1 MHYIIRDMKPEEYPL
16 LSDFLY
22 EAIFIPVGMQK
33 PNRTII
39 HQPELALYIED
50 FGQADDICLIAEIQ
64 GKAIGAI
71 WSRIMNDYG
80 HVDEETPSL
89 AISLFEDCRNRGIG
103 TMLMKAMLQKLKEAG
118 YRQVSLSVQKA
129 NWSYVKKTDTDF
141 RESADTANSTKDFLR
156 FLP

>member
-1 MHYIIRDMKPEEYPL
+1 VNYIIRDMKPEEYPL

-22 EAIFIPVGMQK
+22 EVIFIPEGMQK
-33 PNRTII
+33 PDRTII

-50 FGQADDICLIAEIQ
+50 FGQPDDICLVADVQ
-64 GKAIGAI
+64 GKPVGAI

-129 NWSYVKKTDTDF
+129 NYAMHMYEKAGF
-141 RESADTANSTKDFLR
+141 RTMRENPEECVMVREL
-156 FLP
+156 

>member
-1 MHYIIRDMKPEEYPL
+1 MNYIIRDMKPEEYPL

-22 EAIFIPVGMQK
+22 EVIFIPEGMQK
-33 PNRTII
+33 PDRTII

-50 FGQADDICLIAEIQ
+50 FGQPDDICLVADVQ
-64 GKAIGAI
+64 GKPVGAI

-89 AISLFEDCRNRGIG
+89 AISLFEDCRNREIG

-129 NWSYVKKTDTDF
+129 NYAMHMYEKAGF
-141 RESADTANSTKDFLR
+141 RTMRENPEECVMVREL
-156 FLP
+156 

>member
-1 MHYIIRDMKPEEYPL
+1 MKPEEYPL

>member
-1 MHYIIRDMKPEEYPL
+1 MKPEEYPL

-22 EAIFIPVGMQK
+22 EVIFIPEGMQK
-33 PNRTII
+33 PDRTII

-50 FGQADDICLIAEIQ
+50 FGQPDDICLVADVQ
-64 GKAIGAI
+64 GKPVGAI

-129 NWSYVKKTDTDF
+129 NYAMHMYEKAGF
-141 RESADTANSTKDFLR
+141 RTMRETPEECVMVREL
-156 FLP
+156 

>member
-1 MHYIIRDMKPEEYPL
+1 MKPEEYPL

-22 EAIFIPVGMQK
+22 EVIFIPEGMQK
-33 PNRTII
+33 PDRTII

-50 FGQADDICLIAEIQ
+50 FGQPDDICLVADVQ
-64 GKAIGAI
+64 GKPVGAI

-129 NWSYVKKTDTDF
+129 NYAMHMYEKAGF
-141 RESADTANSTKDFLR
+141 RTMRENPEECVMVREL
-156 FLP
+156 

>member
-80 HVDEETPSL
+80 HVGEDTPSL
-89 AISLFEDCRNRGIG
+89 AIALFEEYRNQGIG
-103 TMLMKAMLQKLKEAG
+103 TVLMKAMLQRLKEAG

-129 NWSYVKKTDTDF
+129 NYALRMYEKPGF
-141 RESADTANSTKDFLR
+141 RTVRENPEECVMVRKL
-156 FLP
+156 

>member
-1 MHYIIRDMKPEEYPL
+1 MKPEEYPL

-22 EAIFIPVGMQK
+22 EVIFIPEGMQK
-33 PNRTII
+33 PDRTII

-50 FGQADDICLIAEIQ
+50 FGQPDDICLVADVQ
-64 GKAIGAI
+64 GKPVGAI

-80 HVDEETPSL
+80 HVNEETPSL

-129 NWSYVKKTDTDF
+129 NYAMHMYEKAGF
-141 RESADTANSTKDFLR
+141 RTMRENPEECVMVREL
-156 FLP
+156 

>member
-1 MHYIIRDMKPEEYPL
+1 MNYIIRDMKPEEYPL

-22 EAIFIPVGMQK
+22 EVIFIPEGMQK
-33 PNRTII
+33 PDRTII

-50 FGQADDICLIAEIQ
+50 FGQPDDICLVADVQ
-64 GKAIGAI
+64 GKPVGAI

-129 NWSYVKKTDTDF
+129 NYAMHMYEKAGF
-141 RESADTANSTKDFLR
+141 RTMRENPEECVMVREL
-156 FLP
+156 

>member
-22 EAIFIPVGMQK
+22 EAIFIPEGMQK
-33 PNRTII
+33 PDRTVI

-50 FGQADDICLIAEIQ
+50 FGQADDICLVADA
-64 GKAIGAI
+64 GVTVAGAI

-80 HVDEETPSL
+80 HVGEDTPSL
-89 AISLFEDCRNRGIG
+89 AIALFEEYRNQGIG
-103 TMLMKAMLQKLKEAG
+103 TVLMKAMLQRLKEAG

-129 NWSYVKKTDTDF
+129 NYALRMYEKAGF
-141 RESADTANSTKDFLR
+141 RTVRENPEECVMVREL
-156 FLP
+156 

>member
-1 MHYIIRDMKPEEYPL
+1 MQYIIRDMKPEEYPL

-22 EAIFIPVGMQK
+22 EAIFIPEGMQK
-33 PNRTII
+33 PDRTII

-64 GKAIGAI
+64 GTAIGAI

-80 HVDEETPSL
+80 HVGEDTPSL
-89 AISLFEDCRNRGIG
+89 AIALFEEYRNQGIG
-103 TMLMKAMLQKLKEAG
+103 TVLMKAMLQRLKEAG

-129 NWSYVKKTDTDF
+129 MG
-141 RESADTANSTKDFLR
+141 KDIGSEECAQL
-156 FLP
+156 

>member
-1 MHYIIRDMKPEEYPL
+1 VNYIIRDMKPEEYPL

-22 EAIFIPVGMQK
+22 EVIFIPEGMQK
-33 PNRTII
+33 PDRTII

-50 FGQADDICLIAEIQ
+50 FGQPDDICLVADVQ
-64 GKAIGAI
+64 GKPVGAI

-129 NWSYVKKTDTDF
+129 NYAMHMYEKAGF
-141 RESADTANSTKDFLR
+141 RTMRENPEECVMVLE
-156 FLP
+156 L

>member
-1 MHYIIRDMKPEEYPL
+1 MQYIIRDMKPEEYPL

-22 EAIFIPVGMQK
+22 EAIFIPEGMQK
-33 PNRTII
+33 PDRTII

-64 GKAIGAI
+64 GTAIGAI

-80 HVDEETPSL
+80 HVGEDTPSL
-89 AISLFEDCRNRGIG
+89 AIALFEEYRNQGIG
-103 TMLMKAMLQKLKEAG
+103 TVLMKAMLQRLKEAG

-129 NWSYVKKTDTDF
+129 NYAMRMYEKAGF
-141 RESADTANSTKDFLR
+141 RTVRENPEECVMVRKL
-156 FLP
+156 

>member
-1 MHYIIRDMKPEEYPL
+1 MNYIIRDMKPEEYSL

-22 EAIFIPVGMQK
+22 EVIFIPEGMQK
-33 PNRTII
+33 PDRTII

-50 FGQADDICLIAEIQ
+50 FGQPDDICLVADVQ
-64 GKAIGAI
+64 GKPVGAI

-129 NWSYVKKTDTDF
+129 NYAMHMYEKAGF
-141 RESADTANSTKDFLR
+141 RTMRENPEECVMVREL
-156 FLP
+156 

>member
-1 MHYIIRDMKPEEYPL
+1 MKPEEYSL

-22 EAIFIPVGMQK
+22 EVIFIPEGMQK
-33 PNRTII
+33 PDRTII

-50 FGQADDICLIAEIQ
+50 FGQPDDICLVADVQ
-64 GKAIGAI
+64 GKPVGAI

-129 NWSYVKKTDTDF
+129 NYAMHMYEKAGF
-141 RESADTANSTKDFLR
+141 RTMRENPEECVMVREL
-156 FLP
+156 

>member
-1 MHYIIRDMKPEEYPL
+1 MKPEEYPL

-33 PNRTII
+33 PNRTIT

-129 NWSYVKKTDTDF
+129 NYAMHMYEKAGF
-141 RESADTANSTKDFLR
+141 RTMRENPEECVMVREL
-156 FLP
+156 

>member
-22 EAIFIPVGMQK
+22 EAIFIPEGMQK
-33 PNRTII
+33 PDRTII

-50 FGQADDICLIAEIQ
+50 FGQADDICLVADVQ
-64 GKAIGAI
+64 GKPVGAI

-89 AISLFEDCRNRGIG
+89 AIALFEEYRNQGIG
-103 TMLMKAMLQKLKEAG
+103 TVLMKAMLPRLKEAG
-118 YRQVSLSVQKA
+118 YSQVSLSVQKA
-129 NWSYVKKTDTDF
+129 NYALRMYEKAGF
-141 RESADTANSTKDFLR
+141 RTVRENPEECVMVRKL
-156 FLP
+156 

>member
-129 NWSYVKKTDTDF
+129 NYAMHMYEKAGF
-141 RESADTANSTKDFLR
+141 RTMRENPEECVMVREL
-156 FLP
+156 